1 MFEYYKKVVF
11 ENYANFSGRA
21 RRSEYWY
28 FVLMNMIISTVTMVI
43 DKVLDVKFGVNL
55 LYGIAVFIPTLSV
68 SVRRLHDIGK
78 SGWILLISYIAI
90 IICGIGLILGIL
102 KLGSSSF
109 NIWFAIPII
118 VMFAICIWMLV
129 LFVTEGNDGKNK
141 YGSDPKNIFGEDD
154 EIDEIGVP
162 EA

>member
-1 MFEYYKKVVF
+1 MIEWYKKVVF
-11 ENYANFSGRA
+11 ENYANFNGRA

-28 FVLMNMIISTVTMVI
+28 FVLMNMIISTITMMF
-43 DKVLDVKFGVNL
+43 DKILGIKFGVNL

-78 SGWILLISYIAI
+78 SGWILLISYITI
-90 IICGIGLILGIL
+90 IICAVGLVLGML
-102 KLGSSSF
+102 TLGTSSF
-109 NIWFAIPII
+109 NIWFTIPII
-118 VMFAICIWMLV
+118 VMVAICIWMLV

-141 YGSDPKNIFGEDD
+141 YGSDPKNIFDEDD
-154 EIDEIGVP
+154 EIDEIGTA

>member
-1 MFEYYKKVVF
+1 MIEWYKKVVF
-11 ENYANFSGRA
+11 ENYANFNGRA

-28 FVLMNMIISTVTMVI
+28 FVLMNMIISTITVMI
-43 DKVLDVKFGVNL
+43 DKVLDLKFGVNL

-78 SGWILLISYIAI
+78 SGWLLLISYVAI
-90 IICGIGLILGIL
+90 IICAIGLVLGML
-102 KLGSSSF
+102 TLGSSSF
-109 NIWFAIPII
+109 NFWFTIPII
-118 VMFAICIWMLV
+118 VMMAICIWMLV

-141 YGSDPKNIFGEDD
+141 YGSDPKNIFDEDD
-154 EIDEIGVP
+154 EINEIGTS